1 MRKLLIAVVVLLLL
15 GAAADFAAARVFEDR
30 VTEALQREYDLGRR
44 PVVQVRDVPFL
55 PHLATGRFSTIDLA
69 ATDATARGINAAQLK
84 LTLHG
89 VRVPRDVLL
98 GEPGR
103 ITVDRADG
111 TIELTEAEVNRLLA
125 DRLQG
130 GALAIKE
137 DGVELRVQV
146 PLLGQT
152 LEALVTGEL
161 GARDGRVTFTPDEI
175 RLGEQ
180 GRIDPSA
187 EDLLASQFTFEV
199 PLPELPAGVRLER
212 VDTRPGTVVLSGRAA
227 GVRVDA

>member
-130 GALAIKE
+130 GTLAIKE
-137 DGVELRVQV
+137 DGVELRVKV

-152 LEALVTGEL
+152 LEARVTGEL
-161 GARDGRVTFTPDEI
+161 GARDDRVTFTPTEI

-180 GRIDPSA
+180 GRIDPST